1 MCLKDQILALLLFAM
16 HINDL
21 PTALDV
27 GIVKFFFIN
36 LIWMMWHIGYVVTSN
51 SKSMRSHQN
60 RHLMLLL

>member
-27 GIVKFFFIN
+27 GIVKKFFYQ
-36 LIWMMWHIGYVVTSN
+36 LDLDDVAYWLCCHV
-51 SKSMRSHQN
+51 
-60 RHLMLLL
+60 